1 MSTFSII
8 RQPAFLE
15 PAFQNT
21 IAFVV
26 DSTNATASN
35 FKYVFDVYT
44 NPTFAGTYSFRTRV
58 STYPKTDATCVFSP
72 HYVLKDQLTYNFT
85 PYTTGYTQ
93 ATQSLTYYYLALG
106 ESYNPQ
112 ISFADTYWFLGFLA
126 LTFSTPVD
134 LQVGDIIRID
144 KDDKTVNPQYDGTAS
159 VMAISNNN
167 QLIFTDKLWGVNSAN
182 ESGNIVEVLRFP
194 ALSSKYSAYNGTRQ
208 YDEIS
213 TNFQNIYQLSSG
225 TSTRKFLTSFVGE
238 KPVYFKTGEYATYE
252 TLSFL
257 LGTQSNTNW
266 NGLGFRIKTYNS
278 SDTLLATYDL
288 PMANSF
294 KTGTPRYNGAAGPA
308 NLLAYSPGV
317 NPLMNNNVD
326 KYQIYLYETGTGA
339 IWSETRTYK
348 IKRQCREYELI
359 TLAFLNKLG
368 GIDYWTFNLV
378 SKYQS
383 KIKRDVIQRVL
394 QYNYSIG
401 DRGIQV
407 INQDIQE
414 EWTINTDY
422 LSDDEALFIKELVES
437 PEVYYLD
444 GTKMLPIIITTDTY
458 DFKSILN
465 NLLIQYTITFV
476 KAYDTI
482 SNV

>member
-1 MSTFSII
+1 MSTFSIL
-8 RQPAFLE
+8 RQPSFLE
-15 PAFQNT
+15 PAYQNT

-44 NPTFAGTYSFRTRV
+44 NQLFTGTYSFRTRV

-85 PYTTGYTQ
+85 PYTSGYTQ
-93 ATQSLTYYYLALG
+93 ATQSLTYYYLRLG

-112 ISFADTYWFLGFLA
+112 ISFADTYYFFGLLG
-126 LTFSTPVD
+126 LTFSTAVD
-134 LQVGDIIRID
+134 LQIGDLIRID
-144 KDDKTVNPQYDGTAS
+144 KDDKSLNPQYDGTAS
-159 VMAISNNN
+159 I
-167 QLIFTDKLWGVNSAN
+167 IFKSGDNRLFITNKPWGVNSVN
-182 ESGNIVEVLRFP
+182 ESGNVIEVLRFS
-194 ALSSKYSAYNGTRQ
+194 ATSSKYSAYNGTRQ

-225 TSTRKFLTSFVGE
+225 TSTRKFLTSFVGD
-238 KPVYFKTGEYATYE
+238 KPVYFKDGEYATYE

-266 NGLGFRIKTYNS
+266 NGLGFRIETYNS
-278 SDTLLATYDL
+278 SNTLLATYDL
-288 PMANSF
+288 PMANAY

-308 NLLAYSPGV
+308 NLYPYQPGG
-317 NPLMNNNVD
+317 NPLMNNSVD

-339 IWSETRTYK
+339 TWSETRTYK

-378 SKYQS
+378 NKYQS

-401 DRGIQV
+401 DRGRQV

-444 GTKMLPIIITTDTY
+444 GVKMLPIIITTDTY

>member
-1 MSTFSII
+1 MSTFSIV
-8 RQPAFLE
+8 RQPSFLE
-15 PAFQNT
+15 PVYQNT

-26 DSTNATASN
+26 DSSNATASN
-35 FKYVFDVYT
+35 FKYIFDVYT
-44 NPTFAGTYSFRTRV
+44 NQLFSGTYSFRTRV

-72 HYVLKDQLTYNFT
+72 HYVLKDQLSYNFT
-85 PYTTGYTQ
+85 PYTTTYTQ
-93 ATQSLTYYYLALG
+93 ATQSLGYYYLRLG

-112 ISFADTYWFLGFLA
+112 ISFADTYFFFGLMG
-126 LTFSTPVD
+126 LTFSNPVD

-144 KDDKTVNPQYDGTAS
+144 KDDKSVNPQYDGTAS
-159 VMAISNNN
+159 IVLKDSLNKLFI
-167 QLIFTDKLWGVNSAN
+167 TDKPWGVNSAN
-182 ESGNIVEVLRFP
+182 ESGNVIEVLRFS
-194 ALSSKYSAYNGTRQ
+194 ATSSKYSAYNGTRQ

-213 TNFQNIYQLSSG
+213 TNFQNLYELNSG
-225 TSTRKFLTSFVGE
+225 TSNRKFLTSFVGE

-266 NGLGFRIKTYNS
+266 NSLGFKIQTFDKNNALLL
-278 SDTLLATYDL
+278 TLTQS
-288 PMANSF
+288 MSNSF
-294 KTGTPRYNGAAGPA
+294 KTGTPRYDGFAGTA
-308 NLLAYSPGV
+308 NLVGYNIGG

-326 KYQIYLYETGTGA
+326 KYNVTLFENGTGLT
-339 IWSETRTYK
+339 WSETRTYK

-368 GIDYWTFNLV
+368 GIDYWTFNLL

-383 KIKRDVIQRVL
+383 RVNRTTIQKVL
-394 QYNYSIG
+394 QYNYKIG
-401 DRGIQV
+401 DRGRQV
-407 INQDIQE
+407 ISQNILE
-414 EWTINTDY
+414 EWTINSDY
-422 LSDDEALFIKELVES
+422 LSDDEALFIKELIES

-444 GTKMLPIIITTDTY
+444 GINMLPIIITSDTY
-458 DFKSILN
+458 DFKSTLN
-465 NLLIQYTITFV
+465 NILIQYTITFV